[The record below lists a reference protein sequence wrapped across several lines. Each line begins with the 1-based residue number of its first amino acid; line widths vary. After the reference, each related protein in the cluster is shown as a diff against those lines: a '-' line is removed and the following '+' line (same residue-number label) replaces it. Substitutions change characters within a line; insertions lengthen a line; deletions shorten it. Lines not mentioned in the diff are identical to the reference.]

1 MQKIFDFGGARNQAI
16 NKPRSPCLQI
26 IRKQISKMG
35 RKGGGRAGFMKAN
48 RKGGPASDDEEEIA
62 PKQPAPSAEAP
73 TKPTDASNTA
83 KSEAPAAPVISKK
96 AAAFLVGSGDG
107 SSSDSE
113 GDEVQDRSASGE
125 TRGQMVQRHKRE
137 AKSVKEQVKRLGK
150 KGKDEGAKLE
160 AEMKT
165 RHTSEL
171 ASLAPA
177 GASSGDAESIALAD
191 SLYAATLNDGGDEA
205 APKKEKKLTKAQ
217 QRREKQAQKDAEREA
232 RIAAENA
239 ELGETE
245 RMVEEKA
252 LKKVLAPLGLGVKD
266 IPPDGHCLYRSLEDQ
281 LNNLP
286 ENGAATILTAA
297 GCENELS
304 FMALR
309 QIAADYMRKNA
320 DHFKHFIGDGDLA
333 AENANGGG
341 DADTAFEMYCSEVE
355 NTAAWGGHVEI
366 EALSRALKSH
376 IQVFSAGMSAVDVG
390 QEFKEAGGPTLQLCY
405 LRHAYGLGEH
415 YNSVKH
421 KRKKVTFEG
430 DSSSSS
436 EEEEEEEVED
446 EE

>member
-1 MQKIFDFGGARNQAI
+1 
-16 NKPRSPCLQI
+16 
-26 IRKQISKMG
+26 
-35 RKGGGRAGFMKAN
+35 MKAN
-48 RKGGPASDDEEEIA
+48 RKGGPASDEAEDVA
-62 PKQPAPSAEAP
+62 PQQPATAQIQEAANSIESP
-73 TKPTDASNTA
+73 TTTTP
-83 KSEAPAAPVISKK
+83 EAPAAPAISKK
-96 AAAFLVGSGDG
+96 AAAFLVDAGDG
-107 SSSDSE
+107 PSDDSD
-113 GDEVQDRSASGE
+113 GDEVQERSESGE

-137 AKSVKEQVKRLGK
+137 AKTVKEQVKRLGK
-150 KGKDEGAKLE
+150 KGKDEAAKLDT
-160 AEMKT
+160 EMKT
-165 RHTSEL
+165 RHAAEL

-177 GASSGDAESIALAD
+177 GGSSGGAEAITLAD
-191 SLYAATLNDGGDEA
+191 SLYSVTLDVGGDDA

-286 ENGAATILTAA
+286 ENGATTVLTAA
-297 GCENELS
+297 GCEDELS

-309 QIAADYMRKNA
+309 QIAAEHMRMNA
-320 DHFKHFIGDGDLA
+320 DHFKHFIGSGDLA
-333 AENANGGG
+333 TTENGGASIG
-341 DADTAFEMYCSEVE
+341 DADTAFDMYCSEIE

-376 IQVFSAGMSAVDVG
+376 IQVFSAGMPAVEVG
-390 QEFKEAGGPTLQLCY
+390 QEFKEQGGPTLQLCY

-421 KRKKVTFEG
+421 RPKKVTFEG
-430 DSSSSS
+430 DSSTS
-436 EEEEEEEVED
+436 EEEEEEEE
-446 EE
+446 

>member
-1 MQKIFDFGGARNQAI
+1 
-16 NKPRSPCLQI
+16 
-26 IRKQISKMG
+26 
-35 RKGGGRAGFMKAN
+35 MKAN
-48 RKGGPASDDEEEIA
+48 RKGPESDDDEEEVA
-62 PKQPAPSAEAP
+62 PKQPAAQTEEAS
-73 TKPTDASNTA
+73 KPTDASTEA
-83 KSEAPAAPVISKK
+83 KTEAPAAPVISKK

-107 SSSDSE
+107 SSDDSD
-113 GDEVQDRSASGE
+113 GDEEQERSASGE

-137 AKSVKEQVKRLGK
+137 AKSVKDQVKRLGK
-150 KGKDEGAKLE
+150 KGKDEAAKLE
-160 AEMKT
+160 SEMKT
-165 RHTSEL
+165 RHAAEL

-177 GASSGDAESIALAD
+177 GGSSGGAEAIALAD
-191 SLYAATLNDGGDEA
+191 SLYAATLNDEGDGA

-239 ELGETE
+239 ELGETK

-252 LKKVLAPLGLGVKD
+252 LKKVLAPLGLKVKD

-286 ENGAATILTAA
+286 ENSATTLLTAA
-297 GCENELS
+297 GCEDELS
-304 FMALR
+304 FLVLR
-309 QIAADYMRKNA
+309 QIAAEYMRENA
-320 DHFKHFIGDGDLA
+320 DHFKHFIGDGDV
-333 AENANGGG
+333 AENDGNGA
-341 DADTAFEMYCSEVE
+341 DADTAFEMYCNEVE

-376 IQVFSAGMSAVDVG
+376 IQVFSAGMTAVGVG

-421 KRKKVTFEG
+421 RPKKVTFEG
-430 DSSSSS
+430 ESSSS
-436 EEEEEEEVED
+436 EEEEEEE
-446 EE
+446 EEEEQ

>member
-1 MQKIFDFGGARNQAI
+1 MAI
-16 NKPRSPCLQI
+16 
-26 IRKQISKMG
+26 ISTNLNAIVTMG

-48 RKGGPASDDEEEIA
+48 RKGGPESDEEEEVAVKQQPVKAQEAAKPADASDDAKTE
-62 PKQPAPSAEAP
+62 APS
-73 TKPTDASNTA
+73 
-83 KSEAPAAPVISKK
+83 APVISKK

-107 SSSDSE
+107 SSDDSDAD
-113 GDEVQDRSASGE
+113 DEQDRSASGE

-137 AKSVKEQVKRLGK
+137 AKTVKEQVKRLGK
-150 KGKDEGAKLE
+150 KGKDEAAKLE
-160 AEMKT
+160 TEVKN
-165 RHTSEL
+165 RHAAEL

-177 GASSGDAESIALAD
+177 GGSSGGAEAIALAD
-191 SLYAATLNDGGDEA
+191 SLYAATINDTGDGA

-245 RMVEEKA
+245 RMAEENA
-252 LKKVLAPLGLGVKD
+252 LKKVLAPLGLKVKD

-286 ENGAATILTAA
+286 DNGATSVLTSA
-297 GCENELS
+297 GCEDALS
-304 FMALR
+304 FLALR
-309 QIAADYMRKNA
+309 QIAAEYMRENA
-320 DHFKHFIGDGDLA
+320 DHFKHFIGDGDLT
-333 AENANGGG
+333 ESNGGG
-341 DADTAFEMYCSEVE
+341 SDDADTAFELYCNEVE

-366 EALSRALKSH
+366 EALSRALKTH
-376 IQVFSAGMSAVDVG
+376 IQVFSAGMTAVDVG
-390 QEFKEAGGPTLQLCY
+390 QEFKEQGGPTLQLCY

-421 KRKKVTFEG
+421 KPKKVTFEG
-430 DSSSSS
+430 DCSSS
-436 EEEEEEEVED
+436 EEEEDEKEEG

>member
-1 MQKIFDFGGARNQAI
+1 
-16 NKPRSPCLQI
+16 
-26 IRKQISKMG
+26 MG

-48 RKGGPASDDEEEIA
+48 RKGGPASDEEEEVA
-62 PKQPAPSAEAP
+62 PQQAAKAQTQEAA
-73 TKPTDASNTA
+73 KPTEASATA
-83 KSEAPAAPVISKK
+83 KSEAPAAPAISKK

-107 SSSDSE
+107 SSDDSD

-137 AKSVKEQVKRLGK
+137 VKIVKEQVKRLGK
-150 KGKDEGAKLE
+150 KGKDEAAKLE
-160 AEMKT
+160 SEMKT
-165 RHTSEL
+165 RHAAEL

-177 GASSGDAESIALAD
+177 GGSSGGAEAIALAD
-191 SLYAATLNDGGDEA
+191 SLYAATLNVGGDDA
-205 APKKEKKLTKAQ
+205 APKKETKLTKAQ

-281 LNNLP
+281 LNRLP
-286 ENGAATILTAA
+286 ENGATTVLTAA
-297 GCENELS
+297 GCEDELS
-304 FMALR
+304 FMSLR
-309 QIAADYMRKNA
+309 QIAAEYMRKNA
-320 DHFKHFIGDGDLA
+320 EHFKHFIGDGDLTTT
-333 AENANGGG
+333 ENGDASTG
-341 DADTAFEMYCSEVE
+341 DADTAFEMYCNEVE

-376 IQVFSAGMSAVDVG
+376 IQVFSAGMAAVDVG
-390 QEFKEAGGPTLQLCY
+390 QEFKEQGGPTLQLCY

-421 KRKKVTFEG
+421 RPKKVTFEG
-430 DSSSSS
+430 DSSSS
-436 EEEEEEEVED
+436 EEEEEEEE
-446 EE
+446 

>member
-1 MQKIFDFGGARNQAI
+1 
-16 NKPRSPCLQI
+16 
-26 IRKQISKMG
+26 MG

-48 RKGGPASDDEEEIA
+48 RKGGPASDEPEEVA
-62 PKQPAPSAEAP
+62 PQQPATAQIQEAAKPTEAP
-73 TKPTDASNTA
+73 ITT
-83 KSEAPAAPVISKK
+83 KSEVPAAPAISKK

-107 SSSDSE
+107 SSDDND

-137 AKSVKEQVKRLGK
+137 AKILKEQVKRLGK
-150 KGKDEGAKLE
+150 KGKDEAAMLE
-160 AEMKT
+160 SELKT
-165 RHTSEL
+165 RQAAEL
-171 ASLAPA
+171 ASLAPT
-177 GASSGDAESIALAD
+177 GGSSGGAEAIALAD
-191 SLYAATLNDGGDEA
+191 SLYSATLNVEGDDA

-217 QRREKQAQKDAEREA
+217 QRRQKQAQKDAEREA

-252 LKKVLAPLGLGVKD
+252 LKKILAPLGLGVRD
-266 IPPDGHCLYRSLEDQ
+266 IPPDGHCLYRSIEDQ

-286 ENGAATILTAA
+286 ENGAAAVLTAA
-297 GCENELS
+297 GCEDELS

-309 QIAADYMRKNA
+309 QIAAEHMRKNA
-320 DHFKHFIGDGDLA
+320 DHFKHFVGDGDLTTT
-333 AENANGGG
+333 ENGDASTV
-341 DADTAFEMYCSEVE
+341 DADTAFDMYCSEIE

-376 IQVFSAGMSAVDVG
+376 IQVFSAGMAAVDVG
-390 QEFKEAGGPTLQLCY
+390 QEFKEQGGPTLQLCY

-415 YNSVKH
+415 YNSVKL
-421 KRKKVTFEG
+421 RPKKVTFEG
-430 DSSSSS
+430 DSSTS
-436 EEEEEEEVED
+436 EEEEEEEEQ